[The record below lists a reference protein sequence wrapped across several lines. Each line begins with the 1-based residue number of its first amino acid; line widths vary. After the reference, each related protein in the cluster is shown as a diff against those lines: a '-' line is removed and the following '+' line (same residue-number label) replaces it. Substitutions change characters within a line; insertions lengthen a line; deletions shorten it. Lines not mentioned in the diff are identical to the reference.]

1 MFGSSQAFGASQ
13 GVMGGPEVKKPRQ
26 EEKMTALPVTIRQ
39 AELAMSKTSDEGDI
53 RFHGIEAGMLL
64 VVGVVES
71 VSQQAGSLELVLNDS
86 TGRIRVRYYEME
98 SDKQIVGIEV
108 GRYVFVAGQLRMTP
122 AQHISATT
130 LRTVQCADEV
140 SYHMIEAA
148 HAAVKLQ
155 KGVSEP
161 ATMKMQLSQDSPM
174 KPVATPVARP
184 VAAAAPA
191 TSPTHKDP
199 QSADLKGAVV
209 KFLKEK
215 GEGVEAGLSLVE
227 ICGHLK
233 PSPELEVRKAL
244 EELVSDGDVFNTID
258 DDHFSC
264 I

>member
-13 GVMGGPEVKKPRQ
+13 GVMGGSEVKKPRQ

-64 VVGVVES
+64 VIGVVES
-71 VSQQAGSLELVLNDS
+71 VSQQVGSLELVLNDS

-108 GRYVFVAGQLRMTP
+108 GRYIFVAGQLRMSP
-122 AQHISATT
+122 AEHISATT
-130 LRTVQCADEV
+130 LRTVQSADEV

-148 HAAVKLQ
+148 HATLKLQ

-161 ATMKMQLSQDSPM
+161 ATMKMQLSQDAAM
-174 KPVATPVARP
+174 KPVATPAARP
-184 VAAAAPA
+184 VVAPA
-191 TSPTHKDP
+191 TAATQKEQP
-199 QSADLKGAVV
+199 SADLKDAVV
-209 KFLKEK
+209 KHLKEK
-215 GEGVEAGLSLVE
+215 GEGVEAGLSLME
-227 ICGHLK
+227 ICDHLT
-233 PSPELEVRKAL
+233 PATEHEIRKTL

-264 I
+264 L